1 MWPFTADGDHDWTWN
16 NYYNH
21 DVYTN
26 HSIPGY
32 TETNLE
38 NILAKI
44 DVCDTSD
51 EFGCDISDDDLR
63 AAANYTWSC
72 F

>member
-1 MWPFTADGDHDWTWN
+1 MWPFTADGDHDWTWKN
-16 NYYNH
+16 
-21 DVYTN
+21 VYTN

-32 TETNLE
+32 TETNLK

-44 DVCDTSD
+44 NVCDTD
-51 EFGCDISDDDLR
+51 GGYGCGISDDDLR